1 MIIQMCLPILACTIA
16 HTVPFL
22 KQRYDNKG
30 TGDPYVTRST
40 TIAWYKWFNG
50 GSEYMIHFKYS
61 DALNVTYVTLM
72 YGLSMP
78 ILFPIAAITLK
89 LQLLFEK
96 VAIAWV
102 ARMPPAMDNS
112 LNKNAL
118 SMVSFAPMF
127 LLMNGFWM
135 IDNRIIFDNYWEYRM
150 RINENMKSGHF
161 LQAFDIN

>member
-1 MIIQMCLPILACTIA
+1 
-16 HTVPFL
+16 
-22 KQRYDNKG
+22 
-30 TGDPYVTRST
+30 
-40 TIAWYKWFNG
+40 
-50 GSEYMIHFKYS
+50 
-61 DALNVTYVTLM
+61 
-72 YGLSMP
+72 
-78 ILFPIAAITLK
+78 
-89 LQLLFEK
+89 
-96 VAIAWV
+96 
-102 ARMPPAMDNS
+102 MPPAMDNS